1 MAAGTTSFA
10 GVASIPKL
18 QGKTNYEEWRNAVQG
33 FCEINGL
40 WRYMLGEIT
49 KPEPLP
55 APADGKQ
62 LDATLKEAN
71 EAKILK
77 WLTSTDSLR
86 DIIRS
91 TCKIEPMS
99 HVSGMA
105 LCSDMWAKFE
115 SLYRDTGFIERD
127 AIFIRLSSQTASD
140 FNNVAQFA
148 SSLKR
153 DCTRL
158 KEIGTN
164 DVPDWMFTTWLLHGL
179 DSEYDSFRMML
190 NNSRKAEEAKG
201 TKSEPG
207 FDFVLELILN
217 LDTQRNSTEARSM
230 KNHSKPKHKKKDR
243 GDLCPYCSRP
253 GHVEEKC
260 YYKHPERASQNF
272 GERFKDRIKELQ
284 AQSEGHRW

>member
-1 MAAGTTSFA
+1 MVADTTSFA

-33 FCEINGL
+33 FCKLNGL

-55 APADGKQ
+55 APADGKP

-77 WLTSTDSLR
+77 WLTLTEFLR
-86 DIIRS
+86 DVIRS
-91 TCKIEPMS
+91 SCDIEPMS
-99 HVSGMA
+99 YISGMA

-115 SLYRDTGFIERD
+115 SLYRDTGFVERD
-127 AIFIRLSSQTASD
+127 EIFIRLSSQTASD
-140 FNNVAQFA
+140 FHDVAQFA
-148 SSLKR
+148 NSLKR
-153 DCTRL
+153 DSARL
-158 KEIGTN
+158 KEIGTK

-190 NNSRKAEEAKG
+190 NTSRMAEQAIG
-201 TKSEPG
+201 TMCEPG
-207 FDFVLELILN
+207 FDFILEQILA
-217 LDTQRNSTEARSM
+217 LDAQRKSREARSM
-230 KNHSKPKHKKKDR
+230 KNYSKPKGNKKDP
-243 GDLCPYCSRP
+243 GDRCPYCSRP
-253 GHVEEKC
+253 GHVEAKC

-272 GERFKDRIKELQ
+272 RERFKDRIKELQ
-284 AQSEGHRW
+284 TQSEGHRW

>member
-1 MAAGTTSFA
+1 M
-10 GVASIPKL
+10 
-18 QGKTNYEEWRNAVQG
+18 
-33 FCEINGL
+33 NGL

-49 KPEPLP
+49 KPEPVP

-77 WLTSTDSLR
+77 WLTLTDSLR
-86 DIIRS
+86 DVIRS
-91 TCKIEPMS
+91 TCNIEPMS

-115 SLYRDTGFIERD
+115 SLYRDTGFMERD

-140 FNNVAQFA
+140 FHNVAQFA

-153 DCTRL
+153 DCMRL
-158 KEIGTN
+158 KEIGTK

-190 NNSRKAEEAKG
+190 NNSRKAEQFKG
-201 TKSEPG
+201 TKSDPG
-207 FDFVLELILN
+207 FDFILEQILN
-217 LDTQRNSTEARSM
+217 LDTQRKSTEARSI
-230 KNHSKPKHKKKDR
+230 KSYSKPKDRKKDP

-272 GERFKDRIKELQ
+272 RERFKDRIVELQ
-284 AQSEGHRW
+284 AQSEGHRWCKKTYVY